1 MGMGRGTYRPKAC
14 PLGLDRGALGEGGGC
29 LLGTGP
35 LEAHGSLSGPECE
48 GAHLH
53 QDSALWPGWLGL
65 ALCAGLGRRCV
76 HACVHA
82 CKGESAGGT
91 E

>member
-1 MGMGRGTYRPKAC
+1 MGRETYRPKAC

-35 LEAHGSLSGPECE
+35 LEARGSLPGPECE

-53 QDSALWPGWLGL
+53 QDSALSVAGL
-65 ALCAGLGRRCV
+65 AGDGALCWVRKMVCACIC
-76 HACVHA
+76 ACV
-82 CKGESAGGT
+82 
-91 E
+91 